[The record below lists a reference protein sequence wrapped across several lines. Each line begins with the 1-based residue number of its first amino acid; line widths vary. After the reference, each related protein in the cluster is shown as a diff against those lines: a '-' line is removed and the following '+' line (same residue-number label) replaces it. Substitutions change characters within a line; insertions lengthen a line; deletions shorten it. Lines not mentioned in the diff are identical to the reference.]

1 MILLIALAL
10 NSILLPGDV
19 AIYSGTAAH
28 LLVTSTRRDVL
39 PAGGALIVPAGE
51 AAALEDPAKFWRLF
65 SQLRFHDY
73 AQKSTKVAVGP
84 RAIER
89 TVQGGDL
96 LEFGGTRIRVLATPG
111 YSPGAVSYV
120 FEQGGKRV
128 IATGDLIYSG
138 GRLLDL
144 YSLQSEVAET
154 KTRGYHG
161 FAARAGQLIASL
173 RLVAGE
179 KPDRLIPNRGPAI
192 EEPQKEI
199 ALLID
204 RLQRLLDSH
213 FSTDALRWYWGE
225 ESWQT
230 RAKLAMGRA
239 PSAPMPM
246 SEERD
251 LPGWIIAIG
260 NSRLLV
266 SPTGAAFLLDAGY
279 PQIVEKLEELQAAGR
294 FKNLE
299 GLWITHY
306 HDDHTDFASKVAK
319 RFGAKVIYSSKI
331 QDIVEHPDRYRMPC
345 LTTNP
350 ITGETKGEAES
361 WEWREFKMASY
372 FFPGQTLYHGGLSI
386 ERESGEKIFF
396 VGDSFTP
403 SGTDDY
409 CLQNRNFV
417 GEDEGYLYCLKLLE
431 KLGGEHWLI
440 NQHVL
445 PMFKYDR
452 ARVERMRTEL
462 RRRAALLGELTPLP
476 HANYAVDESWARIYP
491 YATAEGTVA
500 LRLMNHTAVAQTFE
514 VKWNVPA
521 GWTVREAVTKVVVP
535 GRSEGEAILRLVKGA
550 PKELGVLTAD
560 VRFAGF
566 EFLSWTEA
574 LLIN

>member
-1 MILLIALAL
+1 MILLAALAL

-28 LLVTSTRRDVL
+28 VLVTSTRRDVL
-39 PAGGALIVPAGE
+39 PPGGALIVPAGE

-73 AQKSTKVAVGP
+73 AQKSTKVPVGP

-89 TVQGGDL
+89 TVQGGDSL
-96 LEFGGTRIRVLATPG
+96 TFGPTQITVLATPG
-111 YSPGAVSYV
+111 YSAGAVSYV
-120 FEQGGKRV
+120 FEQNGKRV

-144 YSLQSEVAET
+144 YSLQNEVAET

-173 RLVAGE
+173 QLVAGQ
-179 KPDRLIPNRGPAI
+179 KPDRLIPARGPAI
-192 EEPQKEI
+192 EDPQKDI

-213 FSTDALRWYWGE
+213 FATDALRWYWGE

-306 HDDHTDFASKVAK
+306 HDDHTDFATKVAK
-319 RFGAKVIYSSKI
+319 RFGVKVIYSTKI

-350 ITGETKGEAES
+350 ITGETKGEAET
-361 WEWREFKMASY
+361 WQWREFKMASY

-431 KLGGEHWLI
+431 KLGGNHWLI

-445 PMFKYDR
+445 PMFRYDA
-452 ARVERMRTEL
+452 ARMERMRTEL

-491 YATAEGTVA
+491 YATGGTTVE
-500 LRLMNHTAVAQTFE
+500 LRLMNHTGSAQTFE
-514 VKWNVPA
+514 VKWHVPA
-521 GWTVREAVTKVVVP
+521 GWTMREAVTKVEVAGGAE
-535 GRSEGEAILRLVKGA
+535 GRAVLVLNKLA
-550 PKELGVLTAD
+550 PKEIGVLTAD
-560 VRFAGF
+560 VSFAGF
-566 EFLSWTEA
+566 QFLSWTEA

>member
-1 MILLIALAL
+1 MLLFAIAL
-10 NSILLPGDV
+10 NSVLLPGDV
-19 AIYSGTAAH
+19 AIYSGEATH

-73 AQKSTKVAVGP
+73 AQKSTKVPVAP

-89 TVQGGDL
+89 TVQGGDSL
-96 LEFGGTRIRVLATPG
+96 TFGPTKITVLATPG
-111 YSPGAVSYV
+111 YSVGAVSYV
-120 FEQGGKRV
+120 FEQNGKRV

-144 YSLQSEVAET
+144 YSLQNEVPET

-179 KPDRLIPNRGPAI
+179 KPDRLIPTRGPAI
-192 EEPQKEI
+192 EDPQKEI

-213 FSTDALRWYWGE
+213 FATDALRWYWGE

-230 RAKLAMGRA
+230 RARLAMGRA

-299 GLWITHY
+299 GIWITHY
-306 HDDHTDFASKVAK
+306 HDDHTDFATKVAK
-319 RFGAKVIYSSKI
+319 RFGAKVIYSTKI

-431 KLGGEHWLI
+431 KLGGNHWLV

-445 PMFKYDR
+445 PMFRYDG
-452 ARVERMRTEL
+452 ARMERMRAEL
-462 RRRAALLGELTPLP
+462 RKRAALLAEITPLP
-476 HANYAVDESWARIYP
+476 HANYAVDESWARMYP
-491 YATAEGTVA
+491 YATTGTTVE
-500 LRLMNHTAVAQTFE
+500 LRLMNHSAVTQTFD
-514 VKWNVPA
+514 VKWHVPA
-521 GWTVREAVTKVVVP
+521 GWTIREATTKVVVP
-535 GRSEGEAILRLVKGA
+535 GGAEGKAVLELNKLA
-550 PKELGVLTAD
+550 PKEMGVLTAD
-560 VRFAGF
+560 VSFAGF
-566 EFLSWTEA
+566 QFLRWTEA

>member
-1 MILLIALAL
+1 MMLFAAWAL

-28 LLVTSTRRDVL
+28 VLVTSTRRDVL

-51 AAALEDPAKFWRLF
+51 AGALEDPAKFWRLF

-73 AQKSTKVAVGP
+73 AQKSTKVAVAA

-89 TVQGGDL
+89 RVQGGDL
-96 LEFGGTRIRVLATPG
+96 LEFGETKIRVLATPG
-111 YSPGAVSYV
+111 YSPGAVSYL

-144 YSLQSEVAET
+144 YSLQNEVSET

-161 FAARAGQLIASL
+161 FAARAGQLIESL

-179 KPDRLIPNRGPAI
+179 KPDRLIPARGPAI

-230 RAKLAMGRA
+230 RARLAMGRS

-306 HDDHTDFASKVAK
+306 HDDHTDFATKVAK
-319 RFGAKVIYSSKI
+319 RFGAKVIYSTKI

-350 ITGETKGEAES
+350 ITGETKGEAET

-431 KLGGEHWLI
+431 KLGGNHWLI

-445 PMFKYDR
+445 PMFRYDSTR
-452 ARVERMRTEL
+452 MERMRLEL
-462 RRRAALLGELTPLP
+462 RRRAALLAELTPLP
-476 HANYAVDESWARIYP
+476 HANYAVDEGWARIYP
-491 YATAEGTVA
+491 YATAGTTVE
-500 LRLMNHTAVAQTFE
+500 LRLMNHSAKPQTFE
-514 VKWNVPA
+514 VKWHVPA
-521 GWTVREAVTKVVVP
+521 GWTIREAVTKVVVA
-535 GRSEGEAILRLVKGA
+535 GGAEGKAVLKLNKLA
-550 PKELGVLTAD
+550 PKEMGVLTAD
-560 VRFAGF
+560 VSFAGF
-566 EFLSWTEA
+566 ALLSWTEG

>member
-1 MILLIALAL
+1 MMLLAALAL

-28 LLVTSTRRDVL
+28 VLVTSTRRDVL
-39 PAGGALIVPAGE
+39 PPGGALIVPAGE

-73 AQKSTKVAVGP
+73 AQKSTKVPVGP

-89 TVQGGDL
+89 TVQGGDSL
-96 LEFGGTRIRVLATPG
+96 TFGPTTIRVLATPG
-111 YSPGAVSYV
+111 YSAGAVSYV
-120 FEQGGKRV
+120 FEQNGKRV

-173 RLVAGE
+173 QLVAGQ
-179 KPDRLIPNRGPAI
+179 KPDRLIPARGPAI
-192 EEPQKEI
+192 EDPQKEI

-213 FSTDALRWYWGE
+213 FATDALRWYWGE

-230 RAKLAMGRA
+230 RAKLAIGRA

-306 HDDHTDFASKVAK
+306 HDDHTDFATKVAK
-319 RFGAKVIYSSKI
+319 RFGVKVIYSTKI

-350 ITGETKGEAES
+350 ITGETKGEAET
-361 WEWREFKMASY
+361 WQWREFRMASY

-431 KLGGEHWLI
+431 KLGGNHWLI

-445 PMFKYDR
+445 PMFRYDA
-452 ARVERMRTEL
+452 ARMERMRSEL

-476 HANYAVDESWARIYP
+476 HANYAVDESWARMYP
-491 YATAEGTVA
+491 YASSGEPLE
-500 LRLMNHTAVAQTFE
+500 LRLMNHTSTEQTFT
-514 VKWNVPA
+514 VKWHVPA
-521 GWTVREAVTKVVVP
+521 GWAVREAEETVRVPARAEGKV
-535 GRSEGEAILRLVKGA
+535 RLRLEKRGA
-550 PKELGVLTAD
+550 TELGVVTAD
-560 VRFAGF
+560 VTFAGF
-566 EFLSWTEA
+566 ALAHWTEA
-574 LLIN
+574 LLLP